1 MTIPD
6 HESQRAEPP
15 EVARRG
21 LRDQVYDAVLDLI
34 VRGSIGPG
42 ERLRIDGL
50 AGSLKVSQTPVREA
64 LAHLERTG
72 LVTREGFKGY
82 RVAEPLTPAQAAEL
96 MDVREMLEVQAA
108 QWYAAHLPD
117 GVDDLRAAHARHV
130 RTAAAVAERIQHQT
144 VDMPAFREY
153 FAADAAFHRVIYTG
167 TRNHF
172 LLQMA
177 EDLGGHLHRMRE
189 TILHRSYDMGQ
200 AVAEHAAILAAAEDG
215 DAGALVEA
223 MRRHMAA
230 IRDRSANPN

>member
-6 HESQRAEPP
+6 HDQRPSVP
-15 EVARRG
+15 QEVARRG

-34 VRGSIGPG
+34 VRGSVGPG

-50 AGSLKVSQTPVREA
+50 ASTLKVSQTPVREA

-82 RVAEPLTPAQAAEL
+82 RVAEPLTREQAAEL
-96 MDVREMLEVQAA
+96 MDVREMLELQAT

-117 GVDDLRAAHARHV
+117 GVDDLRAAHDRHV

-144 VDMPAFREY
+144 VDMPAFRDY
-153 FAADAAFHRVIYTG
+153 FAADADFHRVIYAG

-189 TILHRSYDMGQ
+189 TILHQSYDMGQ
-200 AVAEHAAILAAAEDG
+200 AVDEHAAILAGAEAG
-215 DAGALVEA
+215 DADAMMEA
-223 MRRHMAA
+223 MRRHMAG
-230 IRDRSANPN
+230 IRERSAHL